1 MQIKTLFRFFLA
13 CLYLSAALAQERMTQ
28 IVPTNWVEEGKTVAL
43 ELVIYKPVGI
53 GPFPTLVFNHGSV
66 DNGNNPQE
74 VTFTASYPALSK
86 YFTDKGWMVVVPQRR
101 GRGKSGGK
109 YAEGWDAERGRYTC
123 DVNTAAT
130 SIEHAMQ
137 DLDVVMKHLQ
147 TLADVD
153 QHRLLIGGHSKG
165 GILAIAYAARQPKL
179 FSGVVNFV
187 GGWVGERCETASEVN
202 TPIFVKSATF
212 KGSTLWLYGEY
223 DPYYS
228 ISHSQKNFAAFQA
241 AGGTGTFHIF
251 SLGFLRN
258 SHQIVRQPE
267 IWQDTMTAYLATLKS
282 Y

>member
-1 MQIKTLFRFFLA
+1 MLIKTLFHIFLA
-13 CLYLSAALAQERMTQ
+13 CLYISAASAQERLTQ
-28 IVPTNWVEEGKTVAL
+28 MVRTDWVEDDKAVAL
-43 ELVIYKPVGI
+43 ELVIYKPTGA

-74 VTFTASYPALSK
+74 VTFTASYPALAK
-86 YFTDKGWMVVVPQRR
+86 YFTDKGWMVVAPQRR

-109 YAEGWDAERGRYTC
+109 YAEGWDAELGRYTC
-123 DVNTAAT
+123 DANTAT
-130 SIEHAMQ
+130 VSIEHAMQ

-165 GILAIAYAARQPKL
+165 GILAMTYAARQPKR
-179 FSGVVNFV
+179 FAGVVNYV

-202 TPIFVKSATF
+202 VSLFTQAAAF
-212 KGSTLWLYGEY
+212 KGATLWLYGQR

-228 ISHSQKNFAAFQA
+228 IEHSKKNFAAFQA
-241 AGGTGTFHIF
+241 AGGQGVFHVF

-258 SHQIVRQPE
+258 DHQIVRQPE
-267 IWQDTMTAYLATLKS
+267 VWQDTMSGYLSMLKQ
-282 Y
+282 